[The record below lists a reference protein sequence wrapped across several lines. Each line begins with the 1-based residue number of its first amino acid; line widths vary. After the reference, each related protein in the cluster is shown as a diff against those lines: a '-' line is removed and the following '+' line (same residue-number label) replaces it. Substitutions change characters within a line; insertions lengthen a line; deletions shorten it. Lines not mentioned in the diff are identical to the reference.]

1 MSDRERYG
9 TLPIV
14 AALLAIAVA
23 SAALGA
29 GTFALF
35 SDTETESG
43 DLDAGTLQL
52 DAGHAQNLSFTAT
65 DIKPTDS
72 DSSYTDLSPSGSVT
86 GDLNVSVQS
95 LSTVAGED
103 DTADLQNHL
112 EFKIWLDENATDDGS
127 YDSTQDIGLQSGG
140 STGSPSFATVSS
152 YEGNKWTDVITG
164 MNNDWSLHV
173 EWQFPSSSTDNEAQ
187 GDEVTTT
194 FEFVLEQQ

>member
-1 MSDRERYG
+1 MSDSERNR

-43 DLDAGTLQL
+43 TLDAGTLQL
-52 DAGHAQNLSFTAT
+52 DVGEAQNLNFTAT

-72 DSSYTDLSPSGSVT
+72 NSNYTDLSPSGSVT
-86 GDLNVSVQS
+86 GNLTVSVQS
-95 LSTVAGED
+95 LNTVAGED
-103 DTADLQNHL
+103 GDADLQDHL
-112 EFKIWLDENATDDGS
+112 EFRIWLDEGASDDGT
-127 YDSTQDIGLQSGG
+127 YDTNQDIGLHSDGT
-140 STGSPSFATVSS
+140 TGSPSFATVSS
-152 YEGNKWTDVITG
+152 YESTEWTDAITG
-164 MNNDWSLHV
+164 MDNDWSLHV
-173 EWQFPSSSTDNEAQ
+173 EWEFPGSSNDNDAQ

>member
-1 MSDRERYG
+1 MSDSERNR

-43 DLDAGTLQL
+43 TLDAGTLQL
-52 DAGHAQNLSFTAT
+52 DVGEAQNLNFTAT

-72 DSSYTDLSPSGSVT
+72 NSNHTDLSPSGSVT
-86 GDLNVSVQS
+86 GNLTVSVQS
-95 LSTVAGED
+95 LNTVAGED
-103 DTADLQNHL
+103 GDADLQDHL
-112 EFKIWLDENATDDGS
+112 EFRIWLDEGASDDGS
-127 YDSTQDIGLQSGG
+127 YDNEDIGLQSDGT
-140 STGSPSFATVSS
+140 TGSPSFATVSS
-152 YEGNKWTDVITG
+152 YESTEWTDAITG
-164 MNNDWSLHV
+164 MDNDWSLHV
-173 EWQFPSSSTDNEAQ
+173 EWEFPSSSNDNDAQ

>member
-1 MSDRERYG
+1 MSDRDRYG

-43 DLDAGTLQL
+43 TLDAGTLQL

-65 DIKPTDS
+65 DVKPTDS

-86 GDLNVSVQS
+86 GDLTVSVQS
-95 LSTVAGED
+95 LGTVAGED
-103 DTADLQNHL
+103 DNADLQNHL
-112 EFKIWLDENATDDGS
+112 EFKIWLDKGATDDGT
-127 YDSTQDIGLQSGG
+127 YDSEDIGLKSDG
-140 STGSPSFATVSS
+140 STGSPSFATVSN
-152 YEGNKWTDVITG
+152 YESTEWTDVITG

-173 EWQFPSSSTDNEAQ
+173 EWQFPSSSNDNDAQ

>member
-1 MSDRERYG
+1 MSDSERNR

-43 DLDAGTLQL
+43 TLDAGTLQL
-52 DAGHAQNLSFTAT
+52 DVGHAQNLSFTAA

-86 GDLNVSVQS
+86 GDLSVSVQS

-103 DTADLQNHL
+103 DNADLQNHL
-112 EFKIWLDENATDDGS
+112 EFKIWLDEGATDDGS
-127 YDSTQDIGLQSGG
+127 YDSGGDIGLQSDGT
-140 STGSPSFATVSS
+140 TGSPSFATVSS
-152 YEGNKWTDVITG
+152 YESTEWTDVITG

-173 EWQFPSSSTDNEAQ
+173 EWQFPSASNDNDAQ

>member
-1 MSDRERYG
+1 MSDSERNR

-43 DLDAGTLQL
+43 TLDAGTLQL
-52 DAGHAQNLSFTAT
+52 DVGHAQNLSFTAA

-86 GDLNVSVQS
+86 GDLSVSVQS

-103 DTADLQNHL
+103 DNADLQNHL
-112 EFKIWLDENATDDGS
+112 EFRIWLDEGATDDGS
-127 YDSTQDIGLQSGG
+127 YDSGGDIGLLSDGT
-140 STGSPSFATVSS
+140 TGSPSFATVSS
-152 YEGNKWTDVITG
+152 YESTEWTDVITG
-164 MNNDWSLHV
+164 MENDWSLHV
-173 EWQFPSSSTDNEAQ
+173 EWQFPSASNDNDAQ

>member
-1 MSDRERYG
+1 MSDSERNR

-43 DLDAGTLQL
+43 TLDAGTLQL
-52 DAGHAQNLSFTAT
+52 DVGEAQNLNFTAT

-72 DSSYTDLSPSGSVT
+72 NSNYTDLSPSGSVT
-86 GDLNVSVQS
+86 GNLTVSVQS
-95 LSTVAGED
+95 LNTVAGED
-103 DTADLQNHL
+103 GDADLQDHL
-112 EFKIWLDENATDDGS
+112 EFRIWLDEGASDDGS
-127 YDSTQDIGLQSGG
+127 YDNEDIGLQSDGT
-140 STGSPSFATVSS
+140 TGSPSFATVSS
-152 YEGNKWTDVITG
+152 YESTEWTDAITG
-164 MNNDWSLHV
+164 MDNDWSLHV
-173 EWQFPSSSTDNEAQ
+173 EWEFPSSSNDNDAQ

>member
-72 DSSYTDLSPSGSVT
+72 DSSYTDLSPSGSVI

-127 YDSTQDIGLQSGG
+127 YDSTQDIGLQSDG

-152 YEGNKWTDVITG
+152 YEGNQWTDVITG